1 MIEQLSVKDYVLF
14 ESCIIDFTNGMSV
27 ITGETGAGKSLLI
40 DAIGYLSGDRI
51 KSNVIRNGKD
61 KAILSMVL
69 TSNEKVN
76 SILEENGF
84 EIIEARITYL
94 AYAPEIAAVM
104 LQRQQASAI
113 IDARKMIVDGAVG
126 MVEMALDRLN
136 ENGVVELD
144 EERKAAMVSN
154 LLVVLCGNHDAQPVV
169 NSGSLY

>member
-51 KSNVIRNGKD
+51 KSNVTRNGKD

-69 TSNEKVN
+69 TSNEKVH

-84 EIIEARITYL
+84 EVDDQVIISRTILNNNKSTVRINQYSQLFLLFVKSSFISGCSFANGYISFNGYKT
-94 AYAPEIAAVM
+94 
-104 LQRQQASAI
+104 SNGI
-113 IDARKMIVDGAVG
+113 IG
-126 MVEMALDRLN
+126 
-136 ENGVVELD
+136 
-144 EERKAAMVSN
+144 
-154 LLVVLCGNHDAQPVV
+154 
-169 NSGSLY
+169 

>member
-69 TSNEKVN
+69 TSNEKVK
-76 SILEENGF
+76 S
-84 EIIEARITYL
+84 
-94 AYAPEIAAVM
+94 
-104 LQRQQASAI
+104 
-113 IDARKMIVDGAVG
+113 MIQD
-126 MVEMALDRLN
+126 
-136 ENGVVELD
+136 
-144 EERKAAMVSN
+144 SN
-154 LLVVLCGNHDAQPVV
+154 NT
-169 NSGSLY
+169 